1 MKQTAMLAVAAM
13 LSLGSAMAAQY
24 TDANPANVRLDA
36 NYLSGFNPLYNP
48 SYTGGWDLLNE
59 GYNPANETIT
69 SATATFKLND
79 ANGGSESYTITIDGD
94 AFAAGGSFS
103 TSLFGTISVGG
114 AIGVDA
120 LLTLDTTGLLSY
132 TITATRGIFWLTE
145 AKLVADATGRAQPSP
160 IGVPDGGATLA
171 LLGFGLL
178 GLLGASRRIA

>member
-24 TDANPANVRLDA
+24 TDANPANVRLDE

-103 TSLFGTISVGG
+103 TSLFGQKIYPRY
-114 AIGVDA
+114 IGFNIA
-120 LLTLDTTGLLSY
+120 LS
-132 TITATRGIFWLTE
+132 FN
-145 AKLVADATGRAQPSP
+145 
-160 IGVPDGGATLA
+160 
-171 LLGFGLL
+171 
-178 GLLGASRRIA
+178 